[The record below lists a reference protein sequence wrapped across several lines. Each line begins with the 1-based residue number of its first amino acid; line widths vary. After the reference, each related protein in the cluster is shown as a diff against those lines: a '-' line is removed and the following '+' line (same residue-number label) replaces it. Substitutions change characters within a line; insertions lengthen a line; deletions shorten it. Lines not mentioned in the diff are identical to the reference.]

1 MVSPETT
8 SGPRAEARRYVLCA
22 AARALAEDPQASIQD
37 IAVASGVG
45 RATVYR
51 WFACREQLIEAIH
64 AEVAAQADE
73 IVLSRLAEGGPALER
88 LLRVSRDIIALG
100 DTYRFL
106 AAQGE
111 TRKAR
116 RSGAATEALEAH
128 IARAQRAGELRADLP
143 AEWLSA
149 TFSGLLATA
158 CRELS
163 RGEATQERVEEMVGR
178 TITAAFA
185 PVSGPS

>member
-111 TRKAR
+111 MRKAR
-116 RSGAATEALEAH
+116 RSGAATDALETH
-128 IARAQRAGELRADLP
+128 IARAQRAGELRSDLP

-163 RGEATQERVEEMVGR
+163 RGDAAREQVAEMVGR

-185 PVSGPS
+185 PLSASS

>member
-1 MVSPETT
+1 MATPET
-8 SGPRAEARRYVLCA
+8 SPGPRAEARRYVLCA
-22 AARALAEDPQASIQD
+22 AARVLAEDPQASIQD
-37 IAVASGVG
+37 IAVGSGVG

-73 IVLSRLAEGGPALER
+73 IVLSRLAGEGPALER

-106 AAQGE
+106 AARGE

-116 RSGAATEALEAH
+116 RSGAAAEALEAH
-128 IARAQRAGELRADLP
+128 IARAQRAGELRDDLP

-149 TFSGLLATA
+149 TFTGLLATA

-163 RGEATQERVEEMVGR
+163 RGETTQERVAEMVGR

-185 PVSGPS
+185 PPSPSS